1 MAAQHKRLGELLVE
15 AGLINATQLQEAL
28 RYQRMMGGRTG
39 GAMVALGYITEE
51 VLMDFLAHKTGVPR
65 LDVAHLD
72 VDPEVLKRIPRR
84 LAEQLT
90 VLPVD
95 FKEPKSLVLAMADP
109 LDLNAIDS
117 ARFASG
123 MGIAPVVASH
133 SSLKAAI
140 ADQYRKL
147 DRVSPTTVDVG
158 TAAPLDGGLPVNFNF
173 QEIPIQR
180 KEEPPPPAGKA
191 YGRDPFFDGP
201 QPTHVA
207 PDGPAL
213 DPFGLFGAP
222 SLLAPDPASAAAL
235 PLSPA
240 GIPGPVREETL
251 PALVQEAPRAQP
263 PRKRLSAFRTRTI
276 VFGLVKYLEVK
287 GHLSE
292 DDLATYINELVD
304 GGILKDD
311 GRTGSIRIMP
321 E

>member
-1 MAAQHKRLGELLVE
+1 MTAQPKRLGELLVE

-65 LDVAHLD
+65 VDVAHLD

-84 LAEQLT
+84 LADQLT
-90 VLPVD
+90 ILPIA

-109 LDLNAIDS
+109 LDLNAVDS

-123 MGIAPVVASH
+123 MGIEPVVASH
-133 SSLKAAI
+133 TSLKAAI

-147 DRVSPTTVDVG
+147 ERLPSPTVEVG
-158 TAAPLDGGLPVNFNF
+158 AAVPLEGGLPVNFNF
-173 QEIPIQR
+173 QEVPIQR
-180 KEEPPPPAGKA
+180 REEAPAPVKP

-201 QPTHVA
+201 QPAHGAV
-207 PDGPAL
+207 DGPGL

-222 SLLAPDPASAAAL
+222 GLLGADPAPAPDMFTGPG
-235 PLSPA
+235 A
-240 GIPGPVREETL
+240 GLIREETL
-251 PALVQEAPRAQP
+251 PALVHEPAKAPP

-276 VFGLVKYLEVK
+276 IFGLVKYLERRGV
-287 GHLSE
+287 LNE
-292 DDLATYINELVD
+292 DELANYINQLVD
-304 GGILKDD
+304 GGILKDE

>member
-1 MAAQHKRLGELLVE
+1 MTAQPKRLGELLVE

-65 LDVAHLD
+65 VDVAHVE

-90 VLPVD
+90 VLPIA

-109 LDLNAIDS
+109 LDLNAVDS

-123 MGIAPVVASH
+123 MGIEPVVATH
-133 SSLKAAI
+133 TSLKAAI
-140 ADQYRKL
+140 AEQYRKL
-147 DRVSPTTVDVG
+147 ERLQSTTVEVG
-158 TAAPLDGGLPVNFNF
+158 APLPLDGGLPVNFNF

-180 KEEPPPPAGKA
+180 KEEVPPAA
-191 YGRDPFFDGP
+191 SRPYGRDPFFDGP
-201 QPTHVA
+201 QPTHA
-207 PDGPAL
+207 ADEGPGL

-222 SLLAPDPASAAAL
+222 GLMGADPVPGSDLFPAPG
-235 PLSPA
+235 A
-240 GIPGPVREETL
+240 GFTREETL
-251 PALVQEAPRAQP
+251 PAVVHEGSKAAPP
-263 PRKRLSAFRTRTI
+263 KKRLSAFRTRTI
-276 VFGLVKYLEVK
+276 VFGLVKYLEQR
-287 GHLSE
+287 GLLNE
-292 DDLATYINELVD
+292 DELANYINQLVD
-304 GGILKDD
+304 GGILKDE

>member
-1 MAAQHKRLGELLVE
+1 MSGQPKRLGELLVE
-15 AGLINATQLQEAL
+15 AGLVNASQLQEAL
-28 RYQRMMGGRTG
+28 RYQRMMGGRMG

-65 LDVAHLD
+65 VDVSHVEVD
-72 VDPEVLKRIPRR
+72 VEVLKRVPRR

-90 VLPVD
+90 VLPIA

-123 MGIAPVVASH
+123 MGIEPVVASH

-140 ADQYRKL
+140 AEQYRRL
-147 DRVSPTTVDVG
+147 DRQPSTTVEVG
-158 TAAPLDGGLPVNFNF
+158 GPVPLEGGLPVNFSF

-180 KEEPPPPAGKA
+180 KEEPPAPGNRP

-201 QPTHVA
+201 APTHSA
-207 PDGPAL
+207 GEGPAL

-222 SLLAPDPASAAAL
+222 GLLAPDAL
-235 PLSPA
+235 PVPDPFPA
-240 GIPGPVREETL
+240 GPGAVREETL
-251 PALVQEAPRAQP
+251 PALVHEAPRAVP
-263 PRKRLSAFRTRTI
+263 PKKRLSAFRTRTI
-276 VFGLVKYLEVK
+276 LFGLIKHLEQR
-287 GHLSE
+287 GLLNE
-292 DDLATYINELVD
+292 DELANHINQLVD
-304 GGILKDD
+304 GGILKDE

>member
-1 MAAQHKRLGELLVE
+1 MQAQHKRLGELLVE
-15 AGLINATQLQEAL
+15 AGLINAIQLQEAL
-28 RYQRMMGGRTG
+28 RYQRMMGGRMG

-65 LDVAHLD
+65 VDVSHID
-72 VDPEVLKRIPRR
+72 VDPELLKRVPRR

-90 VLPVD
+90 VLPVE

-123 MGIAPVVASH
+123 MSIEPVVASH

-140 ADQYRKL
+140 AEQYRKL
-147 DRVSPTTVDVG
+147 DRSSLTTVDVG
-158 TAAPLDGGLPVNFNF
+158 GSPLPPDGGLPVNFNF
-173 QEIPIQR
+173 QEVPIQR
-180 KEEPPPPAGKA
+180 REEPAGSKP

-201 QPTHVA
+201 PEAEEA
-207 PDGPAL
+207 PAAPPSL

-222 SLLAPDPASAAAL
+222 SLLAADPDLL
-235 PLSPA
+235 PE
-240 GIPGPVREETL
+240 PGMAISIREDTL
-251 PALVQEAPRAQP
+251 PAVLHDPVKAAAPK
-263 PRKRLSAFRTRTI
+263 KRLSAFRTRTI
-276 VFGLVKYLEVK
+276 VFGLIKFMEQK
-287 GHLSE
+287 GQLNE
-292 DDLATYINELVD
+292 DDLANFISMLLDSGV
-304 GGILKDD
+304 LKDD